1 MPHVVTMI
9 EDTTDYAF
17 RNAKASLEIEGQT
30 LPTGSEELILKN
42 LRGELSEE
50 EFLQRALEIALS
62 V

>member
-1 MPHVVTMI
+1 MI

-30 LPTGSEELILKN
+30 LPTGSEELILQN

-50 EFLQRALEIALS
+50 EFLQRALEIALG